1 MNCASARNRIL
12 TQPDPAAVPAAV
24 AGHLAACPGCQGW
37 HRLLIQVETA
47 IAAVPVPATDGR
59 ARRRLLQLFRNGQS
73 DSGRLKLGA
82 TAAEASKPVA
92 EDLYKAEYI
101 GSGTFK
107 IKKPKRNS
115 RKTHQQRVKN
125 DRRGRI

>member
-1 MNCASARNRIL
+1 MADNDTIVTN
-12 TQPDPAAVPAAV
+12 AAKAAGKA
-24 AGHLAACPGCQGW
+24 AGK
-37 HRLLIQVETA
+37 
-47 IAAVPVPATDGR
+47 IAA
-59 ARRRLLQLFRNGQS
+59 
-73 DSGRLKLGA
+73 KLGA
-82 TAAEASKPVA
+82 TAAVASKPVA
-92 EDLYKAEYI
+92 ADLYKAEYV

>member
-1 MNCASARNRIL
+1 MADNESVVGKAAR
-12 TQPDPAAVPAAV
+12 AA
-24 AGHLAACPGCQGW
+24 
-37 HRLLIQVETA
+37 
-47 IAAVPVPATDGR
+47 GR
-59 ARRRLLQLFRNGQS
+59 
-73 DSGRLKLGA
+73 KPGA
-82 TAAEASKPVA
+82 TPAASKPVA
-92 EDLYKAEYI
+92 EDLYKAEYV